1 MHFNCSSVLTCFL
14 FWLWQKSN
22 DLIADRLFSLLSFLC
37 IQVEQ
42 LHQFFKL
49 CGSPSEDYWKK
60 MKLPASFRPPQHYKP
75 GYQEAFGDFPD
86 SSFGLLTKL
95 LALDPSYCGTATSAV
110 QSFIQASYTAAS
122 TFQSFIKAIQSKLKT
137 AALST

>member
-1 MHFNCSSVLTCFL
+1 MYKLNVMHFNCSSVLTCFL

-42 LHQFFKL
+42 LHQIFKL

-60 MKLPASFRPPQHYKP
+60 MKLPASFRPPHHYKP

-86 SSFGLLTKL
+86 SLFGLLTKL
-95 LALDPSYCGTATSAV
+95 LALDPSYCGTAASAL
-110 QSFIQASYTAAS
+110 QSFIHC
-122 TFQSFIKAIQSKLKT
+122 SFYFSKLHTSYSK
-137 AALST
+137 